1 MKTKA
6 SAAKKNNA
14 KKVVAPAPVTVRRK
28 RQSGVRER
36 VLALLEAGPSTNSE
50 LLKNG
55 KFTPSALYLHL
66 KALRQQGVV
75 QSKRVGRTV
84 TLQLKTKA
92 QKRVVEEPIDAVVV
106 QETRRPTSSALV
118 PSHVSPEL
126 HEALSAVA
134 FRLRPVAQVEQKL
147 MVLDQ
152 LARSMPAAVS
162 GVLHAVMEDLVNLS
176 NMPVD
181 VAE

>member
-1 MKTKA
+1 MKKKA
-6 SAAKKNNA
+6 AAAKKNKTKIA
-14 KKVVAPAPVTVRRK
+14 VPAPGTIRRK

-36 VLALLEAGPSTNSE
+36 LLALLAAGPATNSE

-75 QSKRVGRTV
+75 QSKRVGRSV
-84 TLQLKTKA
+84 TLSLKTKA
-92 QKRVVEEPIDAVVV
+92 HKRVVEEPIDAVVV
-106 QETRRPTSSALV
+106 QETPRVASSALV
-118 PSHVSPEL
+118 PARMSPEL
-126 HEALSAVA
+126 HEALNAVA
-134 FRLRPVAQVEQKL
+134 FRLRPVAKVEQKL

-162 GVLHAVMEDLVNLS
+162 GVLHAVMEDLVKLS
-176 NMPVD
+176 TLPAD
-181 VAE
+181 GAE